1 MNERCSRQFAEDET
15 QSNNKYEKNVPPSSN
30 QANAN
35 ISKILLNPI
44 TLARIC
50 KPDTAKL
57 WQGREEI
64 KNSQAMLVRI

>member
-50 KPDTAKL
+50 KPDTESINHKEKR
-57 WQGREEI
+57 W
-64 KNSQAMLVRI
+64 KNTTKFKSL